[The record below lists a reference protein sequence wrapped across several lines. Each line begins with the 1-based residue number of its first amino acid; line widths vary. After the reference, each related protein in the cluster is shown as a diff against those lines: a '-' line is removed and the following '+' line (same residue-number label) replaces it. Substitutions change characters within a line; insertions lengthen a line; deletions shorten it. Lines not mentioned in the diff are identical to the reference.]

1 MALPALEREEEP
13 QAKEGG
19 HVLKPERLSRGLFRG
34 PGLQALG
41 SHLCRFKPLGYN
53 SRRKLGPQ
61 KGLGVQEQGG
71 PSSLYQ
77 GAGAAFP

>member
-41 SHLCRFKPLGYN
+41 SHLCRFKPLG
-53 SRRKLGPQ
+53 
-61 KGLGVQEQGG
+61 VQ
-71 PSSLYQ
+71 
-77 GAGAAFP
+77 